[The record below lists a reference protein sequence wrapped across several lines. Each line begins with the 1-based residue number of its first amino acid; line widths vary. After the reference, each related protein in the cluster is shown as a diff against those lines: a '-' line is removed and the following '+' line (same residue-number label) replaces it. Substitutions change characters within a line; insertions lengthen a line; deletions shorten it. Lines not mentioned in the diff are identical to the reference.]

1 MTPAT
6 PLDCVLGLLR
16 AIEAGGGA
24 EALRPFLAEDYVL
37 TEAPHLLGP
46 EGSTRTRDQV
56 LAGAEHSG
64 EIVSGQRFEVQRTTS
79 EGGRVVVEA
88 EWSATA
94 LMDVPYWDTGETIRA
109 RTASVFEVL
118 AGRIVRQYSYDC
130 YYPPRQV

>member
-16 AIEAGGGA
+16 ALEAGGGA
-24 EALRPFLAEDYVL
+24 QALRPFLAEDYVL

-56 LAGAEHSG
+56 LAGAEHSS

-88 EWSATA
+88 EWSATVQ
-94 LMDVPYWDTGETIRA
+94 MDLPYWDKGDTIRA
-109 RTASVFEVL
+109 RTASVFEVRD
-118 AGRIVRQYSYDC
+118 GRIVSQHSYDC
-130 YYPPRQV
+130 YYPPR

>member
-6 PLDCVLGLLR
+6 PLDCVLGLFR

-24 EALRPFLAEDYVL
+24 AALRPFLAEDYVL

-46 EGSTRTRDQV
+46 AGSTRTLEQV
-56 LAGAEHSG
+56 LDGAEQSG
-64 EIVSGQRFEVQRTTS
+64 EIVSGQRFEVQRSTC

-88 EWSATA
+88 EWSATVI
-94 LMDVPYWDTGETIRA
+94 MDLPYWDEGDTIRA
-109 RTASVFEVL
+109 RTASVFEVRD
-118 AGRIVRQYSYDC
+118 GRIVSQHSYDC

>member
-16 AIEAGGGA
+16 TIEAGGGA
-24 EALRPFLAEDYVL
+24 VALSPFLAEDYVL

-64 EIVSGQRFEVQRTTS
+64 EVVSGQRFEVQRTTS

-94 LMDVPYWDTGETIRA
+94 QMDLPYWDKGETIRA

-118 AGRIVRQYSYDC
+118 EGRIVRQHSYDC
-130 YYPPRQV
+130 YYPPRQA